1 MSGNGGAAAHG
12 FGIVG
17 CGIISAMHADA
28 IAAVPGA
35 HVVAA
40 TDVLPERAA
49 ALGQARSCVVEP
61 GLDDLLA

>member
-35 HVVAA
+35 
-40 TDVLPERAA
+40 R
-49 ALGQARSCVVEP
+49 VVEP